1 MISTNAGPFAR
12 RVLLAGLLIVKFA
25 VLLSGAENRGVVFML
40 LILTSIWRTEVLG
53 STLTFTVKSLGAV
66 TASPWLSPTTE
77 IVGGAG
83 IGLVGSKTMR
93 MIRLAG
99 AVCPALTIT
108 LWKLLGAI
116 PGFL

>member
-66 TASPWLSPTTE
+66 TASPLLSPTTE
-77 IVGGAG
+77 IVGGAE
-83 IGLVGSKTMR
+83 IGLVGSQTLGMR
-93 MIRLAG
+93 RVAG
-99 AVCPALTIT
+99 AGFPASTIT
-108 LWKLLGAI
+108 ASRL
-116 PGFL
+116 